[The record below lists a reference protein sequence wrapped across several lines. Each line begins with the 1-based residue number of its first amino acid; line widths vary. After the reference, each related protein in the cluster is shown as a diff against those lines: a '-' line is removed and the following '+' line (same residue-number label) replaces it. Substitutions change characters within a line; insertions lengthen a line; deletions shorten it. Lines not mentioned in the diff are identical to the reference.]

1 MKGSVIDTPR
11 HLSTIYV
18 SAFLEAL
25 DLMVLANAN
34 QKQHPLLHLE
44 VHVSLVGRLG
54 DRKRVSMEIPFHV
67 TVSPIET
74 YYRRK

>member
-11 HLSTIYV
+11 HLSTIYA

-34 QKQHPLLHLE
+34 QK
-44 VHVSLVGRLG
+44 
-54 DRKRVSMEIPFHV
+54 
-67 TVSPIET
+67 
-74 YYRRK
+74 

>member
-1 MKGSVIDTPR
+1 MTFHLAVNEMGSVIDTLR

-34 QKQHPLLHLE
+34 K
-44 VHVSLVGRLG
+44 
-54 DRKRVSMEIPFHV
+54 K
-67 TVSPIET
+67 
-74 YYRRK
+74 